1 MRSLRSALVHRFDG
15 PPAKRNIGKVIALA
29 VLGGLAAQIPFIVVT
44 AYVYAGLTTHMMV
57 VAQGGNR
64 AGSLMP
70 RLRAC
75 ELFYKWE
82 RTHDPNL
89 LNRAVADA
97 RISRVPWQSK
107 LPFRTSLGGLRRWTQ
122 AATSA
127 HSPATIDHYE
137 HAVQDD
143 CNYVASG
150 LNWDRAKFRRDA
162 AKPEVPLPFSGDPV
176 RLRDGPLQ
184 MTQEAHIIRV
194 PA

>member
-1 MRSLRSALVHRFDG
+1 MRLISDQAHWPAGRTELQAFMARAGIWGGARPPVDQMTIQAVSRPHDRAAMRSLRSALVHRFDG
-15 PPAKRNIGKVIALA
+15 PPAKRNIGKVIAMA

-57 VAQGGNR
+57 VTQGGNR

-107 LPFRTSLGGLRRWTQ
+107 LPFR
-122 AATSA
+122 
-127 HSPATIDHYE
+127 
-137 HAVQDD
+137 
-143 CNYVASG
+143 
-150 LNWDRAKFRRDA
+150 
-162 AKPEVPLPFSGDPV
+162 
-176 RLRDGPLQ
+176 
-184 MTQEAHIIRV
+184 
-194 PA
+194 